1 MLIKNKE
8 GFFII
13 IRENDL
19 IMTRNDV
26 LMGRDRK
33 NFNLTL
39 LLALSVALNG
49 LQFVRCLSSNCP
61 EDVKIKS
68 YHTLCDQVLCLV
80 HGPTFS

>member
-1 MLIKNKE
+1 MLIKDKE

-39 LLALSVALNG
+39 LLALSVALND
-49 LQFVRCLSSNCP
+49 LQFVQCLSSNCP
-61 EDVKIKS
+61 EGV
-68 YHTLCDQVLCLV
+68 
-80 HGPTFS
+80 

>member
-1 MLIKNKE
+1 MLIKDKE
-8 GFFII
+8 GFFSI

-49 LQFVRCLSSNCP
+49 LQFVQCLSSNCP
-61 EDVKIKS
+61 EDV
-68 YHTLCDQVLCLV
+68 
-80 HGPTFS
+80 